1 MAAAVDLD
9 LMQIL
14 EVTLAVVPI
23 TADSHLEMQMTF
35 SSNSL
40 AAETR
45 LLPFSMTTI
54 ITISLEEH
62 KTTQVNSRDKEA
74 NKREDRIRLGWVW
87 VEASLTTKMTSLG
100 AVLGADLVE
109 VDPVCSSR

>member
-40 AAETR
+40 AAETH

-62 KTTQVNSRDKEA
+62 KTMCNSRDKEA